1 MTKETTQEKQYQ
13 IYFNCDTPSESKI
26 VSYNGNLD
34 DYYMVDY
41 FDKDECRWV
50 RVPFQTL
57 QDVYNIMTNIQLEK
71 KSVKNFNMYPEKW
84 LSQLRNTTWN
94 EETNEYEKD
103 TITNRVDKYGTRY
116 ELISLGITGETQMDR
131 NEVLGVY
138 GSTGYFVGQKND

>member
-1 MTKETTQEKQYQ
+1 MAKETTQEKQYQ
-13 IYFNCDTPSESKI
+13 IYFNCDTLSESKI

-41 FDKDECRWV
+41 FDKEECRWV

-103 TITNRVDKYGTRY
+103 TITNRVDKYGSRY